1 MQFYNP
7 APMDDEV
14 GRPPPLAAVNDVDN
28 NLNGA
33 DDVVAEQQFFWGIIP
48 GNQAN
53 KELTECYE
61 KVMCSGVKI
70 CLCYLKD
77 QEAKIKLRKLLV

>member
-1 MQFYNP
+1 
-7 APMDDEV
+7 MDDEV

-33 DDVVAEQQFFWGIIP
+33 DVVAEQQFFWGIIP

-53 KELTECYE
+53 KELTECY
-61 KVMCSGVKI
+61 
-70 CLCYLKD
+70 
-77 QEAKIKLRKLLV
+77 

>member
-1 MQFYNP
+1 
-7 APMDDEV
+7 MDDEV

-53 KELTECYE
+53 KELTECY
-61 KVMCSGVKI
+61 
-70 CLCYLKD
+70 
-77 QEAKIKLRKLLV
+77 